1 LWLGVSFGTL
11 KMFAVYMKHI
21 KRKMFS
27 NVAFFIDLRFVHDS
41 WFPRG
46 GGVEWTK
53 AEDFCP
59 LECDAV

>member
-1 LWLGVSFGTL
+1 
-11 KMFAVYMKHI
+11 MFAVYMKHI